1 MGLEPL
7 VESCT
12 DMMLMQMGVHYEHE
26 DVWDESDEWDDEDES
41 DEWDDDDE
49 ESNIPDEDDEE
60 QREG

>member
-1 MGLEPL
+1 MSQLLIGLGPL

-12 DMMLMQMGVHYEHE
+12 DMMLMQMGVHDEHE
-26 DVWDESDEWDDEDES
+26 DVWDESDEWDDEDE
-41 DEWDDDDE
+41 